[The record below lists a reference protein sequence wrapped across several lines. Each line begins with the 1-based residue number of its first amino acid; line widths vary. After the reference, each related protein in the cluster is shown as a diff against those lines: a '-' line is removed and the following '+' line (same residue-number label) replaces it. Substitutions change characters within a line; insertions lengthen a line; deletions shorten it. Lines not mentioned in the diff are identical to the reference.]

1 MMPVVLLLG
10 GALSLAL
17 AGIVLLRP
25 PRHLRQ
31 IMFAVG
37 MTAFTVESLLTYGLL
52 FYAASPETQAVWMVA
67 LQSVAILTPIP
78 WCLFAFLT
86 GRHADAPIPR
96 GWRFSLS
103 LGSAGLAVTAA
114 VNVLWPFFLVPNAA
128 GPFRYAQLSLLGQG
142 GL

>member
-1 MMPVVLLLG
+1 MMPVVPLLG

-37 MTAFTVESLLTYGLL
+37 MTTFAVESLLTYGLL
-52 FYAASPETQAVWMVA
+52 FYAASPESDAVWMAA
-67 LQSVAILTPIP
+67 LQSVAVLTPIP

-86 GRHADAPIPR
+86 GRRVNAPIPR
-96 GWRFSLS
+96 GWRLSLL

-114 VNVLWPFFLVPNAA
+114 VNVLSPFFLVPDAA
-128 GPFRYAQLSLLGQG
+128 GPFHYARLS
-142 GL
+142 